1 MHDTWLGLITIDER
15 SIAYYGKRSV
25 TSLVLFGDVFAVCVP
40 VPDSLSLL
48 VSSFLSNG
56 LKRLF
61 SVSGNT
67 RVHECIIRSTFVP
80 VDSNAHFHLT
90 SLSPLIDQ

>member
-1 MHDTWLGLITIDER
+1 MHDTWPGLITIDER

-25 TSLVLFGDVFAVCVP
+25 TPLILFGDLLAVCVSVP
-40 VPDSLSLL
+40 VSPRLL
-48 VSSFLSNG
+48 VSSLLSNG
-56 LKRLF
+56 LQRLF

-67 RVHECIIRSTFVP
+67 RVQDSIIRSTLLP